1 MRLHQSCGIGIIL
14 AILAIAPTL
23 PEAWA
28 LTAAPASLSFT
39 APVGGPNPPGQTI
52 TFSKSTK
59 REVNWT
65 SSDRSTWLSATPT
78 SGQLVRTD
86 QIVVTVNIAG
96 LGAGTY
102 TGTVKISLSN
112 GSSLRVPVTLSI
124 SGSSPPPPPPPPP
137 PPTQT
142 SANLTWSPNAE
153 TDLGGYKVYMGNAA
167 GVYGAPVVLG
177 KVTSYTA
184 GNLQLGN
191 TYYFAISAYDISG
204 NESPLSTVVT
214 KSIY

>member
-1 MRLHQSCGIGIIL
+1 MRLHRFCGIGIIV
-14 AILAIAPTL
+14 AIFLTAPTS
-23 PEAWA
+23 PKAWA

-39 APVGGPNPPGQTI
+39 ATVGGANPPGQSV
-52 TFSKSTK
+52 TFSKNT
-59 REVNWT
+59 RRQVNWT
-65 SSDRSTWLSATPT
+65 SSDRSAWLSATPT
-78 SGQLVRTD
+78 SGQLIRSD
-86 QIVVTVNIAG
+86 QILVTVNISG

-124 SGSSPPPPPPPPP
+124 TGSSSTPPPPPPP
-137 PPTQT
+137 PPTT
-142 SANLTWSPNAE
+142 ATLSWSPNAE
-153 TDLGGYKVYMGNAA
+153 TDLAGYKVYMGNAA

-177 KVTSYTA
+177 KVTSYTT

-191 TYYFAISAYDISG
+191 TYYFAISAYDTSG
-204 NESPLSTVVT
+204 NESTLSTVVT

>member
-1 MRLHQSCGIGIIL
+1 MRLRQSCGIGIIV
-14 AILAIAPTL
+14 AILLIAPTL

-39 APVGGPNPPGQTI
+39 APAGGANPPGQTI
-52 TFSKSTK
+52 TVSKSTK
-59 REVNWT
+59 RLVSWT
-65 SSDRSTWLSATPT
+65 SSDRSAWLKVAPT
-78 SGQLVRTD
+78 SGQLVSSD
-86 QIVVTVNIAG
+86 QVLVTVNIAG
-96 LGAGTY
+96 LGVGIY
-102 TGTVKISLSN
+102 TGTVKIRVNN
-112 GSSLRVPVTLSI
+112 GSSLRIPVTLSI
-124 SGSSPPPPPPPPP
+124 ISPSFTPPPPPSPA
-137 PPTQT
+137 PPTT
-142 SANLTWSPNAE
+142 ATLTWSPNAE
-153 TDLGGYKVYMGNAA
+153 TDLGGYKIYMGNAA

-191 TYYFAISAYDISG
+191 TYYFAISAYDTSG